1 MLDFFLSEWTITY
14 YLSLSSFLHPLV
26 MAAFELT
33 INYYHGIADATK
45 AVLVIQ
51 LHVLFG
57 IFWNIPSPSIFGTDT
72 IVWIWPPW
80 KGCSSWKS
88 KAKRDGNIRKIR
100 ILSRVNH
107 IPTWRGFFAS
117 KKVIGRGKSRKIGI
131 ILFLTQ
137 MEGSSPFRPGHSSD
151 LLSRQNT

>member
-1 MLDFFLSEWTITY
+1 MPILGVCWIVFLSELSLITY
-14 YLSLSSFLHPLV
+14 HYHRFLHPLV

-72 IVWIWPPW
+72 IV
-80 KGCSSWKS
+80 
-88 KAKRDGNIRKIR
+88 
-100 ILSRVNH
+100 
-107 IPTWRGFFAS
+107 
-117 KKVIGRGKSRKIGI
+117 
-131 ILFLTQ
+131 
-137 MEGSSPFRPGHSSD
+137 
-151 LLSRQNT
+151 